1 MLGYLRNGDAGNTM
15 DSLNYKYY
23 PATNKLSQVTD
34 NVSATKYPTD
44 IDNQAAN
51 NYNYDAIGNMI
62 SAASDTITNIT
73 WNVYGK
79 IATITKNAKQIKYT

>member
-1 MLGYLRNGDAGNTM
+1 
-15 DSLNYKYY
+15 
-23 PATNKLSQVTD
+23 V
-34 NVSATKYPTD
+34 
-44 IDNQAAN
+44 AN